1 MSKNFLTPIGIFTAG
16 GDPTSASEGNMY
28 FNSSS
33 NVLRVFYT
41 SSWHSIVPNTASYGI
56 TADYFDF
63 NTAATVSSS
72 YGRLKWNDE
81 DGTLDIG
88 MKGGNVTLQVGQEQL
103 IRVVNKTDTNL
114 LESEYRVVK
123 ISSAQGQRPSVVLAK
138 ADSDPNS
145 TNTVGLVTEN
155 ILNNEEGYVTN
166 SGFVREIDTTGSL
179 QGETWSD
186 GNILYLS
193 GASAGYLTNIKP
205 SAPTHTVIVGF
216 VTYAHQ
222 NHGKIFVKVDNGY
235 EIDELHNVLISSP
248 TNNQSLLYN
257 SSASVWQNN
266 TLSSVA
272 SATISS
278 SATIANHANTASS
291 IAGSLVS
298 GTVASATVATTSGH
312 ANTASSINALLLTGT
327 TLPAAIVSSSLTGVG
342 TLANLTVTNTISG
355 RAASATVA
363 THAGTASSIAGSLVT
378 GRVASATFAASVSWF
393 GLTGTASVSS
403 FKVGG
408 DFTVDT
414 NTLFVDSANNKVG
427 IGTIYPASALWVYGN
442 AGIDNGSFSVN
453 YPDGEDSNRV
463 VINGSNGYIGRGLG
477 ADVNPSYA
485 LHIAGD
491 AFINNGASF
500 NSGIYVVGNGVS
512 NFTGSLTLPNETV
525 YFKRSTTS
533 EGGQF
538 TMERPSTTS
547 LSANIAV
554 DIFSNS
560 FRVFENGGNNRGA
573 FIDFTKQADTAGSE
587 IWTTG
592 NMFSA
597 SLNTT
602 ISATAGV
609 YGISVSPGT
618 RLTGCIITNR
628 SGGAVNRVHSAQV
641 NVALNGTTASNGFV
655 RGYVETNGGAAV
667 AAAGNVFLYYI
678 AW

>member
-16 GDPTSASEGNMY
+16 GDPPSASNGNMY

-72 YGRLKWNDE
+72 YGRLKWNDT

-88 MKGGNVTLQVGQEQL
+88 MKGGNVVLQVGQEQL
-103 IRVVNKTDTNL
+103 VRIVNKTGADL

-123 ISSAQGQRPSVVLAK
+123 LSSAQGQRPSVILAK

-235 EIDELHNVLISSP
+235 EIDELHNVDITSP

-257 SSASVWQNN
+257 SSASLWQNN

-278 SATIANHANTASS
+278 SATIANHANTAS
-291 IAGSLVS
+291 A
-298 GTVASATVATTSGH
+298 
-312 ANTASSINALLLTGT
+312 INALLLTGT
-327 TLPAAIVSSSLTGVG
+327 TFPAAIVSSSLTGVG

-378 GRVASATFAASVSWF
+378 GTVASATISASSRVSASIDAGGITSGTLSVVRGGTGVTSSTGTGSVVLSNTPTLTGILNAASATFS
-393 GLTGTASVSS
+393 GTLTASNVNISGS
-403 FKVGG
+403 ITTASLTSTSGIIAG
-408 DFTVDT
+408 W
-414 NTLFVDSANNKVG
+414 TLS
-427 IGTIYPASALWVYGN
+427 ASALT
-442 AGIDNGSFSVN
+442 AGTSASTVGLISTPQTDNIAIYAGSTTPSSAPFRVTQTGSAFATTKTS
-453 YPDGEDSNRV
+453 GDS
-463 VINGSNGYIGRGLG
+463 ST
-477 ADVNPSYA
+477 A
-485 LHIAGD
+485 IATT
-491 AFINNGASF
+491 AF
-500 NSGIYVVGNGVS
+500 VS
-512 NFTGSLTLPNETV
+512 NMIRYNSVATA
-525 YFKRSTTS
+525 TTS
-533 EGGQF
+533 SVAGYF
-538 TMERPSTTS
+538 S
-547 LSANIAV
+547 L
-554 DIFSNS
+554 
-560 FRVFENGGNNRGA
+560 
-573 FIDFTKQADTAGSE
+573 
-587 IWTTG
+587 
-592 NMFSA
+592 
-597 SLNTT
+597 
-602 ISATAGV
+602 
-609 YGISVSPGT
+609 SVSPGT
-618 RLTGCIITNR
+618 GLTGIIMMPR
-628 SGGAVNRVHSAQV
+628 G
-641 NVALNGTTASNGFV
+641 TASRVIVGTVDIGINGAASAGFV
-655 RGYVETNGGAAV
+655 RGYVESNAGV
-667 AAAGNVFLYYI
+667 ALALATSVPLYYI

>member
-72 YGRLKWNDE
+72 YGRLKWNDA

-103 IRVVNKTDTNL
+103 IRVVNKTDANL

-123 ISSAQGQRPSVVLAK
+123 ISSAQGQRPSVILAK

-155 ILNNEEGYVTN
+155 IDNNQEGFVTT

-222 NHGKIFVKVDNGY
+222 NHGKIYVKVDNGY
-235 EIDELHNVLISSP
+235 EIDELHNVDITSP

-266 TLSSVA
+266 TLYSVA
-272 SATISS
+272 SATVSS
-278 SATIANHANTASS
+278 SARIADHASTASS

-298 GTVASATVATTSGH
+298 GAVASATVSSSAVRATH
-312 ANTASSINALLLTGT
+312 ANTASAINASLITGT

-378 GRVASATFAASVSWF
+378 GYVASANVATHAGTASSIAGSLVTGTVASATVSSSSNFSAFATTQTSGNSSTSIATTAFVSNMIKYNSVATATTSSIAGYFVLSVDPGNNLVGIIMMPRGTAPRVIVGSVDTGINGAAS
-393 GLTGTASVSS
+393 
-403 FKVGG
+403 
-408 DFTVDT
+408 
-414 NTLFVDSANNKVG
+414 
-427 IGTIYPASALWVYGN
+427 
-442 AGIDNGSFSVN
+442 AG
-453 YPDGEDSNRV
+453 Y
-463 VINGSNGYIGRGLG
+463 
-477 ADVNPSYA
+477 
-485 LHIAGD
+485 
-491 AFINNGASF
+491 
-500 NSGIYVVGNGVS
+500 
-512 NFTGSLTLPNETV
+512 
-525 YFKRSTTS
+525 
-533 EGGQF
+533 
-538 TMERPSTTS
+538 
-547 LSANIAV
+547 
-554 DIFSNS
+554 
-560 FRVFENGGNNRGA
+560 
-573 FIDFTKQADTAGSE
+573 
-587 IWTTG
+587 
-592 NMFSA
+592 
-597 SLNTT
+597 
-602 ISATAGV
+602 
-609 YGISVSPGT
+609 
-618 RLTGCIITNR
+618 
-628 SGGAVNRVHSAQV
+628 
-641 NVALNGTTASNGFV
+641 V
-655 RGYVETNGGAAV
+655 RGYVETNAGV
-667 AAAGNVFLYYI
+667 ALTIGTSVPLYYI

>member
-16 GDPTSASEGNMY
+16 GDPPSASNGNMY

-72 YGRLKWNDE
+72 YGRLKWNDT

-88 MKGGNVTLQVGQEQL
+88 MKGGNVVLQVGQEQL
-103 IRVVNKTDTNL
+103 VRIVNKTGADL

-123 ISSAQGQRPSVVLAK
+123 LSSAQGQRPSVILAK

-155 ILNNEEGYVTN
+155 IDNNQEGFVTT

-298 GTVASATVATTSGH
+298 G
-312 ANTASSINALLLTGT
+312 
-327 TLPAAIVSSSLTGVG
+327 
-342 TLANLTVTNTISG
+342 
-355 RAASATVA
+355 
-363 THAGTASSIAGSLVT
+363 
-378 GRVASATFAASVSWF
+378 RVASATFAASVSWS

-512 NFTGSLTLPNETV
+512 NFTGSLTLPVETV
-525 YFKRSTTS
+525 YFKRSTAS

-538 TMERPSTTS
+538 TMERPPTTS

-560 FRVFENGGNNRGA
+560 FRIFENGGNARGA
-573 FIDFTKQADTAGSE
+573 FLDLTKQGINASSE

-628 SGGAVNRVHSAQV
+628 SAGTVSRTHNAQV
-641 NVALNGTTASNGFV
+641 NVALNGSTASNGFV
-655 RGYVETNGGAAV
+655 RGYVTDSTGAIGAG
-667 AAAGNVFLYYI
+667 GNVFLYYI